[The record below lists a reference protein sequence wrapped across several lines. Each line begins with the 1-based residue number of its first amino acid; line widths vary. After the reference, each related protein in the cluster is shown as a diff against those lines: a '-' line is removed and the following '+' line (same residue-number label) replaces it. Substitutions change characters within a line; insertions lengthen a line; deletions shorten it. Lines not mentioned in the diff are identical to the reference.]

1 MKDDRPCLAFV
12 SPLFLFPN
20 DAGGKIRSTNIL
32 RGLKGGSFRVRL
44 LLPASAEQQQR
55 WAPELQSVCDEY
67 VPWQPSMQRPR
78 VWRALDLLGD
88 LPVNVAAD
96 RSKPA
101 ERVIAQQLARA
112 DVDLMVFD
120 FVHASVLRPPRLPVR
135 SVCFT
140 HNVEAEIFARHAL
153 NAKDALRRWVWRSQ
167 HAKMHRFEAAALRQ
181 YDTVI
186 AVSERDAQHFK
197 SEYGLSRAEAI
208 PTGVDLG
215 HFGWALPPRSG
226 AGQAPKVVFVG
237 SMDSAANIDGVR
249 FFIEQAW
256 PRVLASVPQAQLQI
270 VGRRPPASL
279 VAIGR
284 RSTQV
289 SFTGFVDDVRP
300 FVRSA
305 QVSVIPLLVGGGT
318 RIKAFELMAM
328 GCPVVSTAVGIEGL
342 GVQAG
347 EHHLER
353 DTADGMADAVVTLL
367 GNAGQRDALSQRA
380 RAQVEQRFGHR
391 IAAQVFEDI
400 CLRTLA

>member
-1 MKDDRPCLAFV
+1 VKDTRPCLAFV

-44 LLPASAEQQQR
+44 LSPASPEQQSR
-55 WAPELQSVCDEY
+55 WAGDLQGICDEF
-67 VPWQPSMQRPR
+67 VPWRPSLQRPKAL
-78 VWRALDLLGD
+78 RAVDLLSQ

-96 RSKPA
+96 RSEPA
-101 ERVIAQQLARA
+101 KQVIAQQLARS
-112 DVDLMVFD
+112 DIDLMVFD
-120 FVHASVLRPPRLPVR
+120 FVHASVLRPARLPVR

-140 HNVEAEIFARHAL
+140 HNVEAEIFERHAV
-153 NAKDALRRWVWRSQ
+153 NAKDSLRRWMWRSQ
-167 HAKMHRFEAAALRQ
+167 HAKMRRFEAAALKQ

-197 SEYGLSRAEAI
+197 QAYGLNAEAI
-208 PTGVDLG
+208 PTGVDLE
-215 HFGWALPPRSG
+215 HFTWALPQRP
-226 AGQAPKVVFVG
+226 ADGQAPKVLFVG

-256 PRVLASVPQAQLQI
+256 PQVLAQVPQAQLQI
-270 VGRRPPASL
+270 VGRKPPASL
-279 VAIGR
+279 VALGK

-300 FVRSA
+300 FIRSA
-305 QVSVIPLLVGGGT
+305 QASVIPLLVGGGT

-342 GVQAG
+342 GVQPD

-353 DTADGMADAVVTLL
+353 DTAAGMAEAVVTLL
-367 GNAGQRDALSQRA
+367 RDAAQREALSQRA
-380 RAQVEQRFGHR
+380 RSLVEQRFGHR
-391 IAAQVFEDI
+391 IAAQVFERI
-400 CLRTLA
+400 CLQTLA